1 MFAIEHYGVE
11 PDVIATANG
20 IVSGMP
26 LGVTCARA
34 DVMACPEADRLLR
47 TLDEALTEVESSA
60 K

>member
-1 MFAIEHYGVE
+1 
-11 PDVIATANG
+11 VIATAKG